1 MPKPKTNIDFVCQLM
16 DFSRFGPLAQMF
28 VIDAVSKWSE
38 KIAKTPIEELRKAF
52 EGNPLIGV
60 EAWQGVAREIKEMLD
75 AYFAHRS

>member
-28 VIDAVSKWSE
+28 VIDALSKWSDN
-38 KIAKTPIEELRKAF
+38 IAQTPIEESRKAF

-60 EAWQGVAREIKEMLD
+60 EAWQGVAWGIKEKL
-75 AYFAHRS
+75 APYFAR